1 MAKQGMLIEVVSQVL
16 QVVTQTLYNQEI
28 DLLKHTVK

>member
-1 MAKQGMLIEVVSQVL
+1 MAKQRMLIEVVSQVL

-28 DLLKHTVK
+28 DLLKYTVK